1 MPNDRYTKIVL
12 TVIAGALV
20 ALVAQN
26 AIAPAQAQLGLGCG
40 SKAKPC
46 FVTGHVVTLDVDN
59 ISSSFREFKDE
70 AGLFLLKSWGYDP
83 ETLPRR

>member
-1 MPNDRYTKIVL
+1 MPTDRYTKTVL

-20 ALVAQN
+20 ALVVQN

-46 FVTGHVVTLDVDN
+46 FVTGHVIALDLDKVTW
-59 ISSSFREFKDE
+59 SFREFKDE

>member
-1 MPNDRYTKIVL
+1 MPNDRYTKTVL

-20 ALVAQN
+20 ALVVQN

-46 FVTGHVVTLDVDN
+46 FVTGTVVTADVDN